1 MELTNTPT
9 SRLLEPGLRSF
20 LPYGM
25 ERYQVPAM
33 GTIVVTLTP
42 EDSLTIRDPEG
53 RQCGELV
60 VFGEDGREDAESLGT
75 KASKEASGLKSIL
88 SQKSVSANKV
98 TAALKRGGLNIGKMK
113 AVPLFSKDSLP
124 DEEVTFRASRELT
137 CVIAS
142 LGENMIVEEQNPPTD
157 LVAFVQRANPE
168 NAQTPDLP
176 EPLADPRL
184 EIRIHNSTANAY
196 EIKAGEYIQILDVA
210 GRQCSDFQAFKTS
223 QLDKGIECCIEM
235 TNTRSLTMTSCPKP
249 GLHSKF
255 FDQEM
260 QPLVEVIQD
269 TVGQHDTFGLACA
282 PKYYDDMGYFG
293 HISCS
298 ENFNANLEHYGVQAR
313 EGWPAI
319 NFFFNT
325 GVDDHHAMYSDEPY
339 SRPGDYILLK
349 ALTDIVCVS
358 SACPDDTT
366 SANGWN
372 PTDIHVRIYP
382 AKNLFSKAIATRMT
396 PESDAKMTQETAFHP
411 RTSKLTRNFVEY
423 NGYWLPT
430 CYTNGGAQEEYYACR
445 EKAVVMDLS
454 PLRKFEILGPDAELL
469 MQWVLT
475 RNVRKLAVGQV
486 VYSSMCYPHGGM
498 MDDGTLLRI
507 SQDNFR
513 WVGGSDYGG
522 EWMRQQAKEKGYKV
536 WVKSS
541 TDQLHNIAV
550 QGPKSRDILKKI
562 IWTPEHQP
570 KVEEV
575 NWFRFTIGRI
585 GDLNG
590 VPVMIS
596 RTGYTGE
603 LGYEVWCH
611 PNDAPAVWDAVWE
624 EGHPHGLKPLGL
636 DALDLVRIEAGL
648 VFASYEFSDQTD
660 PFEAGVGFTVPLK
673 TKEDDFVGKE
683 ALIRR
688 KASPQKQLVGL
699 ELDGH
704 EIGAHGD
711 CVHTSSGRAQVG
723 IITSGMRSPL
733 LKKNIALCRMD
744 VAHAELGTKVE
755 VGKLD
760 GHQKRIPAQVVK
772 FPFYDPEKLKP
783 RS

>member
-1 MELTNTPT
+1 MELTNTSTP
-9 SRLLEPGLRSF
+9 RLLEPGLRSF

-60 VFGEDGREDAESLGT
+60 VFGEGGREDAESLGT

-168 NAQTPDLP
+168 NTPTPDLP

-298 ENFNANLEHYGVQAR
+298 ENFNTNLEHYGVQAR

-382 AKNLFSKAIATRMT
+382 AKNLISKAIAT
-396 PESDAKMTQETAFHP
+396 
-411 RTSKLTRNFVEY
+411 
-423 NGYWLPT
+423 
-430 CYTNGGAQEEYYACR
+430 
-445 EKAVVMDLS
+445 
-454 PLRKFEILGPDAELL
+454 
-469 MQWVLT
+469 
-475 RNVRKLAVGQV
+475 
-486 VYSSMCYPHGGM
+486 
-498 MDDGTLLRI
+498 
-507 SQDNFR
+507 
-513 WVGGSDYGG
+513 
-522 EWMRQQAKEKGYKV
+522 
-536 WVKSS
+536 
-541 TDQLHNIAV
+541 
-550 QGPKSRDILKKI
+550 
-562 IWTPEHQP
+562 
-570 KVEEV
+570 
-575 NWFRFTIGRI
+575 
-585 GDLNG
+585 
-590 VPVMIS
+590 
-596 RTGYTGE
+596 
-603 LGYEVWCH
+603 
-611 PNDAPAVWDAVWE
+611 
-624 EGHPHGLKPLGL
+624 
-636 DALDLVRIEAGL
+636 
-648 VFASYEFSDQTD
+648 
-660 PFEAGVGFTVPLK
+660 
-673 TKEDDFVGKE
+673 
-683 ALIRR
+683 
-688 KASPQKQLVGL
+688 
-699 ELDGH
+699 
-704 EIGAHGD
+704 
-711 CVHTSSGRAQVG
+711 
-723 IITSGMRSPL
+723 
-733 LKKNIALCRMD
+733 
-744 VAHAELGTKVE
+744 
-755 VGKLD
+755 
-760 GHQKRIPAQVVK
+760 
-772 FPFYDPEKLKP
+772 
-783 RS
+783 